1 MCVHVCMYERKN
13 DKNLNFSWLFK
24 EKKIHG
30 KNNCK
35 GNDSQEMDKKTKTIT
50 KK

>member
-24 EKKIHG
+24 EKKKYMVKTTVRVTIH
-30 KNNCK
+30 
-35 GNDSQEMDKKTKTIT
+35 KKWIRKQ
-50 KK
+50 KQ

>member
-30 KNNCK
+30 KNNCRV
-35 GNDSQEMDKKTKTIT
+35 EMDKKTKTIT